1 MYIARHTFGAA
12 HSALLIAVLFAQV
25 SAAQAAAA
33 HDPAVFGGTEEPR
46 EGDGGPAREAT
57 AAERADRV
65 APNWSESTLSG
76 DWGGARQR
84 LYDAGIE
91 LELLYTADYL
101 RNNSGGLKR
110 GGGYMGHVDVILQLD
125 GERLLGWQGGS
136 AYLQL
141 ISNSGKRV
149 NLNYVGSL
157 MGVDNIE
164 APVNR
169 SGIFRAWLQ
178 QSFLDDKA
186 SLRLGLYPIDSEF
199 YVTNSS
205 GVFLHPSFGMAAE
218 AGDFGTLAGPSIYP
232 TSSWGARLRVDPD
245 PAWYA
250 MLAVTRALPSDR
262 AATAGP
268 NISWQQGIGSMVIGE
283 VGLRPIELGVFGE
296 TAPATTVGDA
306 ADDFQSTSKLA
317 LGAWRFAPQFPE
329 LVAVD
334 AAGDAQTTTHWG
346 AYVLGEQTLYRV
358 PGSKRNLTGFIRY
371 GITDGKT
378 NNIDYSVSAG
388 IAWQGVFAGRE
399 DDVFG
404 IAATRAHVGPQG
416 RELLTADLG
425 SALSSTAETVVEISY
440 QAQLARGVIV
450 QPVVQRIFN
459 PGLSLPDST
468 VAGARLQLAF

>member
-1 MYIARHTFGAA
+1 MFNQDHPLKEVLG
-12 HSALLIAVLFAQV
+12 AVLFTSLLAQTL
-25 SAAQAAAA
+25 
-33 HDPAVFGGTEEPR
+33 P
-46 EGDGGPAREAT
+46 AT
-57 AAERADRV
+57 AAEAGDPDAGSANRLAAEGEPARDASAREDT
-65 APNWSESTLSG
+65 PNWQKSTLTG
-76 DWGGARQR
+76 DWNGARQR
-84 LYDAGIE
+84 LADSGVQV
-91 LELLYTADYL
+91 ELLYTADYL
-101 RNNSGGLKR
+101 RNNSGGLKH
-110 GGGYMGHVDVILQLD
+110 GGAWMGHADLILQLD
-125 GERLLGWQGGS
+125 GEKLLGWQGGS

-141 ISNSGKRV
+141 ISNSGGRV

-169 SGIFRAWLQ
+169 SGIFQAWLQ

-186 SLRLGLYPIDSEF
+186 SLRAGLYPIDSEF
-199 YVTNSS
+199 YVTASS
-205 GVFLHPSFGMAAE
+205 GVFLHPSFGMSAE

-232 TSSWGARLRVDPD
+232 TSTWAARLRVDPD

-250 MLAVTRALPSDR
+250 MLAVTRGVSSDR

-268 NISWQQGIGSMVIGE
+268 NISWQQGSGSMLIGE
-283 VGLRPIELGVFGE
+283 VGLSPAELGLKLGD
-296 TAPATTVGDA
+296 TASASKEGDG
-306 ADDFQSTSKLA
+306 FKPISKLA
-317 LGAWRFAPQFPE
+317 LGAWRFTPQFPE

-334 AAGDAQTTTHWG
+334 TAGDPKNATHWG

-358 PGSKRNLTGFIRY
+358 PDSSRNLTGFVRY
-371 GITDGKT
+371 GFTDGKT

-416 RELLTADLG
+416 RQLLASDLG
-425 SALSSTAETVVEISY
+425 APLSASAETVVEVTY

-450 QPVVQRIFN
+450 QPLIQRILN
-459 PGLSLPDST
+459 PGLSLADAT
-468 VAGARLQLAF
+468 VAGARLQVAF